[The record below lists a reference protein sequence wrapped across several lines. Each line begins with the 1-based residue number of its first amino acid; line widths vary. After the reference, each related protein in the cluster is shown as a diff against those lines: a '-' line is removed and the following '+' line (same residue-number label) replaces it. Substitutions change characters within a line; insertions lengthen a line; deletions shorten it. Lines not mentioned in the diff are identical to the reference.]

1 MEFTCD
7 GTFLLGAYDRSIQDI
22 GRTLALEPRHFGA
35 MAGLGKILIH
45 KGHLR
50 QGLDIYRRALQVNPF
65 MVERESVIPAL
76 EHELKGREI

>member
-1 MEFTCD
+1 
-7 GTFLLGAYDRSIQDI
+7 
-22 GRTLALEPRHFGA
+22 

-50 QGLDIYRRALQVNPF
+50 QALDIYRRALQVNPF